1 MNVLY
6 TTEAKSVGGRDGRVT
21 TSRGNLDLPVK
32 PPKEIGGP
40 DGDATNP
47 EELFACGYS
56 ACFLSA
62 LSITALM
69 QKISAKKFTVTA
81 RVDLV
86 GHEDGSFG
94 IQAELDC
101 ELPEVEQEKAEE
113 LVRLAHDRCPYSK
126 ATRGNIEVGLLVNGK
141 RIEHVA
147 V

>member
-6 TTEAKSVGGRDGRVT
+6 TAEATSVGGRDGRVK

-47 EELFACGYS
+47 EELFACGFS
-56 ACFLSA
+56 SCFLSA
-62 LSITALM
+62 LSLIARM
-69 QKISAKKFTVTA
+69 QKISAKKFTVTT

-86 GHEDGSFG
+86 GTDEGGFG

-101 ELPEVEQEKAEE
+101 ELPDVEEEKAEE
-113 LVRLAHDRCPYSK
+113 LVRLAHDHCPYSK
-126 ATRGNIEVGLLVNGK
+126 ATRGNIEVGLLISGR

-147 V
+147 A